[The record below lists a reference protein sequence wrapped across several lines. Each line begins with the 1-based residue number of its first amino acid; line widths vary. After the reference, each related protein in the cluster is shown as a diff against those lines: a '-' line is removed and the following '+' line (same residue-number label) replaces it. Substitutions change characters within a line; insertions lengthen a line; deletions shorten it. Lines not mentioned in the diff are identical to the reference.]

1 MKNFKITITETHKA
15 SFLVEAET
23 AEEAQRLFCEKRSV
37 DMEMERDVNDE
48 LLDGFE
54 GTETEVSEEIA
65 EDDLKYLPMYTND
78 YLKGNEK
85 EG

>member
-1 MKNFKITITETHKA
+1 MKNFKITITETYKA

-23 AEEAQRLFCEKRSV
+23 AEEAQRLFCEKRSA
-37 DMEMERDVNDE
+37 DMKMERDVNDE

-54 GTETEVSEEIA
+54 GAETEVSEEID

-78 YLKGNEK
+78 YLKRE
-85 EG
+85 

>member
-1 MKNFKITITETHKA
+1 MRTFKFIITETYKA

-54 GTETEVSEEIA
+54 GSETEVSEEIS
-65 EDDLKYLPMYTND
+65 EDDRKYLPAYSNE
-78 YLKGNEK
+78 YLKGE
-85 EG
+85 

>member
-1 MKNFKITITETHKA
+1 MKNFKITITETYKA

-23 AEEAQRLFCEKRSV
+23 AEEARRLFFDKRST

-54 GTETEVSEEIA
+54 
-65 EDDLKYLPMYTND
+65 
-78 YLKGNEK
+78 
-85 EG
+85 

>member
-1 MKNFKITITETHKA
+1 MKNFKITITEIYKA

-23 AEEAQRLFCEKRSV
+23 AEEAQRLFLEKNCT

-54 GTETEVSEEIA
+54 GSEAEVSEEIS
-65 EDDLKYLPMYTND
+65 EDDLKYLPAYTNE
-78 YLKGNEK
+78 YLKGE
-85 EG
+85 

>member
-1 MKNFKITITETHKA
+1 MKNFKITITETYKA

-23 AEEAQRLFCEKRSV
+23 AEEARRLFFDKRST

-54 GTETEVSEEIA
+54 GTETEVSEEIG
-65 EDDLKYLPMYTND
+65 EDNLKYLPMYTNE
-78 YLKGNEK
+78 YLRR
-85 EG
+85 

>member
-1 MKNFKITITETHKA
+1 MKHFKITITETYKA

-23 AEEAQRLFCEKRSV
+23 AEEARLLFWEKRAT

-54 GTETEVSEEIA
+54 GTETEVSEKVSEY
-65 EDDLKYLPMYTND
+65 DLRILPMYTNE
-78 YLKGNEK
+78 YLKGA
-85 EG
+85 

>member
-1 MKNFKITITETHKA
+1 MKNFKITITETYKA

-23 AEEAQRLFCEKRSV
+23 AEEAQRLFWEKSSV

-54 GTETEVSEEIA
+54 GSEAEVSEEIS
-65 EDDLKYLPMYTND
+65 EDDLKYLPTYSNE
-78 YLKGNEK
+78 YLKGE
-85 EG
+85 